1 MPLSVPDPAARPQ
14 LLRFCPNYHPPALRR
29 GGPFFVAISSRVAP
43 VSLAAEAGTEKEEE
57 PPPLFGPFT
66 GVIEMTLGTFGAAC
80 QGIGDFLGYGG
91 AGLTSC
97 DAMLT
102 CADKLAVRRHWWPAL
117 SL

>member
-1 MPLSVPDPAARPQ
+1 M
-14 LLRFCPNYHPPALRR
+14 
-29 GGPFFVAISSRVAP
+29 AISSRVAP